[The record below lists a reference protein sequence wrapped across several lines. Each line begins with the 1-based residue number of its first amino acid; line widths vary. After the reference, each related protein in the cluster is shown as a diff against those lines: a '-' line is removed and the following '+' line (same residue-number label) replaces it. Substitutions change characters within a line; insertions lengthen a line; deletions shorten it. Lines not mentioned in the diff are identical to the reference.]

1 MKADESSAA
10 DARAQPG
17 TFTTI
22 HWSVVLRVGQED
34 STQAMLALE
43 QRYREAIRE
52 EIAQTVTTALEIEE
66 ELRHLVSVLSS

>member
-1 MKADESSAA
+1 MKADESAA
-10 DARAQPG
+10 AGAPAQPG
-17 TFTTI
+17 LFTTTQ
-22 HWSVVLRVGQED
+22 WSVVLRVGQED